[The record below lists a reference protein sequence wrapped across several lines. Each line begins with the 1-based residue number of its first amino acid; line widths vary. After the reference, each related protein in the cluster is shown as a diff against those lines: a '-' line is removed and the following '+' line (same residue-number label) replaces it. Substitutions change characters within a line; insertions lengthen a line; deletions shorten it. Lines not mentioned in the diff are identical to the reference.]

1 MHDIKAIEADPDFYV
16 AALESRGVKD
26 AKSEIT
32 SLLRRATRRR
42 QLISQIQEYQNS
54 RNLLSQNRTGKP
66 TAADL
71 KDLKIRSRHINLRI
85 ESLRESLARV
95 EDLNSCLLALPNLP
109 HDSVPVGLD
118 EAANV
123 DATPGVVPAVK
134 AMSFAPKDHVALGES
149 MGLMDFEQTTKIS
162 GTRFVTLKG
171 PLARL
176 ERVLGAWML
185 DEQVTRGYVEHQVPQ
200 LVRGDSLVGTGQFPK
215 FKDDVYGTGD
225 HYLIPTAEVPLTNLV
240 RESILSVDELPM
252 RMTALTACFRSEAGS
267 AGKDTRGLIRQ
278 HQFNKVELVSI
289 CTPDQAEEEFLT
301 MQMAAQ
307 LILNKLRLP
316 YRVMLL
322 CTGDM
327 GFSAKK
333 TYDLEVWLPSQDTFR
348 EISSISWCG
357 DFQARR
363 MQAKF
368 RPAANTKAE
377 YLHTLNGSGLAVG
390 RALVAVMENYQREDG
405 GIDIPTVL
413 QPMMGG
419 IMITPEG
426 KLV

>member
-1 MHDIKAIEADPDFYV
+1 MHDIKAIEADPDFYI
-16 AALESRGVKD
+16 AALESRGISD
-26 AKSEIT
+26 ARSEIT

-42 QLISQIQEYQNS
+42 QLISQIQEYQNA
-54 RNLLSQNRTGKP
+54 RNLLSQNRAGKP
-66 TAADL
+66 SAADL

-109 HDSVPVGLD
+109 HESVPVGLD

-123 DATPGVVPAVK
+123 DATSWAVPPVRD
-134 AMSFAPKDHVALGES
+134 MPFEPKDHVALGEA
-149 MGLMDFEQTTKIS
+149 MGLMDFEQTSKIS
-162 GTRFVTLKG
+162 GSRFATLKG

-176 ERVLGAWML
+176 ERVIGAWML
-185 DEQVTRGYVEHQVPQ
+185 EEQIARGYEEHQVPQ
-200 LVRGDSLVGTGQFPK
+200 LVRSDALVGTGQFPK
-215 FKDDVYGTGD
+215 FKEDVYGTGD

-240 RESILSVDELPM
+240 RESILSPDRLPM

-278 HQFNKVELVSI
+278 HQFNKVELVSV
-289 CTPDQAEEEFLT
+289 CTPDQAMTEFSA
-301 MQMAAQ
+301 MQIAAQ
-307 LILNKLRLP
+307 EILAKLALP

-333 TYDLEVWLPSQDTFR
+333 TYDLEVWLPSQEAYR
-348 EISSISWCG
+348 EISSVSWCG

-368 RPAANTKAE
+368 RPEPKAKAE

-390 RALVAVMENYQREDG
+390 RTLVAVMENYQRADG

-419 IMITPEG
+419 AMITSDG
-426 KLV
+426 KIA